1 MSYGYNN
8 YREYEFTA
16 FAGSDLLTQ
25 GDTQLSCGDTFTV
38 PFSATACITVS
49 DNDSKLS
56 GDAWRNEQGDDRS
69 GQIADIEVDGQ
80 LVSDSVKIYAERYT
94 VVQDQNGK
102 CYYLIEIEIAGSA
115 SDDNNDFFAF
125 YNGTPPA
132 GSELTV
138 VSTGN
143 VCGNWLSYKKLDAGL
158 KWDLD
163 DDGKLTIEAEDMAL
177 SGYRV
182 DDIDDASGGEVIK
195 LKKKEGQAEITFGA
209 ESGTY
214 DLELAYVD
222 ENDGQ
227 GSIVVEVN
235 GVVVQTI
242 LLDQDNNGNG
252 NDHST
257 ISSITIEDLEL
268 TQGDVITLRGTRD
281 DREFARIDA
290 LTFCLNKEPVAGDD
304 NLEMS
309 ESGLV
314 VADLLENDTDP
325 NGDTLT
331 IIDAGGNP
339 VDDFFMVQS
348 TGGRTANILVNST
361 GNLNFAADTNGNF
374 EDLAEGETDTITV
387 EYTISDGTGGTS
399 TATITVTVNGEND
412 DPNAV
417 DDLDLEVDEGELF
430 TGSLLANDTDT
441 DATDELKITS
451 ANGNALVVT
460 TPGGSASASFVATS
474 ALGYEADVFIGESGM
489 LDVAVAQTDP
499 RFETLAEGE
508 TDTVTITYDISD
520 GNGGTDSA
528 TAIIT
533 IDGLNDDPDAMD
545 DGFTMTESQLYANN
559 LLANDT
565 DIDASD
571 VLQITS
577 ANGSAINPALGGA
590 TLFSL
595 TSAGGRDAEIVVT
608 ENFGANFV
616 VNPKGEFEDL
626 ALGETDTLTFTYDIT
641 DGNNGV
647 DTATVTV
654 TITGENDDPDA
665 VDDLDLE
672 TDEGVL
678 FSGSLLANDTDADGT
693 DELKITSANGV
704 ALAPTSP
711 GGSAS
716 ASFVAVSA
724 LGFDADVF
732 IGESGMLDVAVA
744 QTDPR
749 FDSIALGETDIVT
762 ITYEITDGNG
772 GTDSATAVLTI
783 NGLNDGPTAVDD
795 LDLEV
800 DEGELFTT
808 SLLAND
814 TDPDTT
820 DELRITAA
828 NGVALAPTSPGGSA
842 SASIVIESAL
852 RYDADVFVGASGML
866 DLAVVQSDPDFETLA
881 LGETDTVTLTYDIS
895 DGNGGTSSAT
905 ALLTINGLNDD
916 PTAVDDAFTVDEGE
930 VLSGSLLGNDF
941 DIDAS
946 DTIKIVSAGG
956 NALAPQNPG
965 SLPSAT
971 FVVESAG
978 GRQASV
984 FVAESG
990 MLDIAVV
997 QGQTFFELAEGE
1009 TDTITVSYE
1018 IQDNNGATDTA
1029 TAVITVVGDGPASAT
1044 ANFTANTPN
1053 TGQEVSISLV
1063 TDSTTSD
1070 GTVDA
1075 EIDINFGAVLQPEIN
1090 VVYVIDTSGSTIA
1103 SVLDIEKAALQALTA
1118 DIAAQGFP
1126 DGSVS
1131 VTVIPFST
1139 TSAPDAT
1146 GDAVSTFTI
1155 DTSDDAGS
1163 TDVNDINAA
1172 INGLTG
1178 GGFTNYVEALGA
1190 AEDALNS
1197 LDPTNSDTNV
1207 VYFLSDGQPTVRDPI
1222 TNQIT
1227 TQTEAQIAA
1236 AAAPVQAIAQI
1247 SAFEIGNV
1255 DALQFLDALD
1265 NTGGAESV
1273 SNPNDLSAAL
1283 LGSPI
1288 PDGTVIAADL
1298 ILFDDSETFGTIV
1311 DTIEFD
1317 IPGGTDDPANPN
1329 LVETPLGLEIDLQL
1343 SGLASDLGDA
1353 NRATLVVQFDDDGDG
1368 IVDLPLLV
1376 EVDIFGTA
1384 V

>member
-1 MSYGYNN
+1 M
-8 YREYEFTA
+8 
-16 FAGSDLLTQ
+16 
-25 GDTQLSCGDTFTV
+25 
-38 PFSATACITVS
+38 
-49 DNDSKLS
+49 
-56 GDAWRNEQGDDRS
+56 
-69 GQIADIEVDGQ
+69 
-80 LVSDSVKIYAERYT
+80 
-94 VVQDQNGK
+94 
-102 CYYLIEIEIAGSA
+102 
-115 SDDNNDFFAF
+115 
-125 YNGTPPA
+125 
-132 GSELTV
+132 
-138 VSTGN
+138 
-143 VCGNWLSYKKLDAGL
+143 
-158 KWDLD
+158 
-163 DDGKLTIEAEDMAL
+163 
-177 SGYRV
+177 
-182 DDIDDASGGEVIK
+182 
-195 LKKKEGQAEITFGA
+195 
-209 ESGTY
+209 
-214 DLELAYVD
+214 
-222 ENDGQ
+222 
-227 GSIVVEVN
+227 
-235 GVVVQTI
+235 
-242 LLDQDNNGNG
+242 
-252 NDHST
+252 
-257 ISSITIEDLEL
+257 
-268 TQGDVITLRGTRD
+268 
-281 DREFARIDA
+281 
-290 LTFCLNKEPVAGDD
+290 
-304 NLEMS
+304 
-309 ESGLV
+309 
-314 VADLLENDTDP
+314 
-325 NGDTLT
+325 
-331 IIDAGGNP
+331 
-339 VDDFFMVQS
+339 
-348 TGGRTANILVNST
+348 
-361 GNLNFAADTNGNF
+361 
-374 EDLAEGETDTITV
+374 
-387 EYTISDGTGGTS
+387 
-399 TATITVTVNGEND
+399 
-412 DPNAV
+412 
-417 DDLDLEVDEGELF
+417 
-430 TGSLLANDTDT
+430 
-441 DATDELKITS
+441 
-451 ANGNALVVT
+451 
-460 TPGGSASASFVATS
+460 
-474 ALGYEADVFIGESGM
+474 
-489 LDVAVAQTDP
+489 
-499 RFETLAEGE
+499 
-508 TDTVTITYDISD
+508 
-520 GNGGTDSA
+520 
-528 TAIIT
+528 
-533 IDGLNDDPDAMD
+533 
-545 DGFTMTESQLYANN
+545 
-559 LLANDT
+559 
-565 DIDASD
+565 
-571 VLQITS
+571 
-577 ANGSAINPALGGA
+577 
-590 TLFSL
+590 
-595 TSAGGRDAEIVVT
+595 
-608 ENFGANFV
+608 
-616 VNPKGEFEDL
+616 
-626 ALGETDTLTFTYDIT
+626 
-641 DGNNGV
+641 
-647 DTATVTV
+647 
-654 TITGENDDPDA
+654 
-665 VDDLDLE
+665 
-672 TDEGVL
+672 
-678 FSGSLLANDTDADGT
+678 
-693 DELKITSANGV
+693 
-704 ALAPTSP
+704 
-711 GGSAS
+711 
-716 ASFVAVSA
+716 
-724 LGFDADVF
+724 
-732 IGESGMLDVAVA
+732 
-744 QTDPR
+744 
-749 FDSIALGETDIVT
+749 
-762 ITYEITDGNG
+762 
-772 GTDSATAVLTI
+772 LTI